1 MTKAELSQLI
11 IVIYASERRA
21 DAPSKAVVEAWHPQ
35 LERYDLQDAL
45 QVVSQYYAEQDR
57 PITLNQLCAGLR
69 KKRAERQP
77 VDRVGEKTLVPDA
90 DPDDPLAYL
99 DALKKRRFLP
109 ARDPEDFTAKILD
122 FPKMGTVESVDP
134 PEPKSRPRRWWLLRG
149 KSQGVDEAE

>member
-1 MTKAELSQLI
+1 MTKSELSQLI

-35 LERYDLQDAL
+35 LEHYPFQDAL

-69 KKRAERQP
+69 KKQALRQP
-77 VDRVGEKTLVPDA
+77 VDQVREKTLVPDA

-99 DALKKRRFLP
+99 DALKERRFLP
-109 ARDPEDFTAKILD
+109 PRNPDDFTARILE
-122 FPKMGTVESVDP
+122 FPKMGSTEEEP
-134 PEPKSRPRRWWLLRG
+134 PQVKPRPRRWWLLRS
-149 KSQGVDEAE
+149 KSQGVEVGD